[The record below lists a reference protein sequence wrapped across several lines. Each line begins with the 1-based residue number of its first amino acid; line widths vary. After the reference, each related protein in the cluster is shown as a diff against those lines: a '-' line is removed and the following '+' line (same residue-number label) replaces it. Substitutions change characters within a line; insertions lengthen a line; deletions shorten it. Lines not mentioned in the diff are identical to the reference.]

1 MFYPNVIPMLGLVY
15 SFIFLSENDL
25 MTSLLI
31 SAFIYLFAAV
41 VAVPIS
47 KRLGLGSVL
56 GYLLAGVAIGPI
68 LGLVGQETESIQHV
82 AEFGVVMMLF
92 LIGLELEPKMLWKLR
107 NKLIGLGGLQVILTI
122 TAIAGIVHLLGLS
135 WNMSIAIGCVL
146 AVSSTAIVL
155 QTLGEKRLL
164 NSPGGQSSFSVLLF
178 QDIAIIPILAFL
190 PILASPELLNGLHS
204 VDQHSTSLL
213 DGVNSYVKTLVT
225 FSVISAIVFGG
236 YFLSRPIF
244 RYIAASRMREIFT
257 AFALALV
264 IGIAA
269 MMSAIGLSP
278 ALGTFLAGV
287 VLANSEYRHELE
299 SNLEPFKGLLL
310 GLFFITVGA
319 DIDFALLFNDFVF
332 ILGATLLFI
341 LVKALLQWG
350 LAFIFRLDSL
360 NRYLFA
366 LSLAPAGEF
375 GFVLLSF
382 SQQNGILPREIT
394 DKLLLAVAISM
405 LLTPFLF
412 IVYDKFIT
420 PRVSH
425 QQQRDNDAIDDEND
439 VLIIGHGRYGQVISG
454 MLMSCGYKPTI
465 IDYDATLVE
474 GLSRFGL
481 KTYFGDG
488 SRSEL
493 LETAGIDKA
502 KLLVIALDDKEQ
514 AIQIA
519 RFAHQFFP
527 HLPIIT
533 RAYDRLHVYDLYRA
547 GARNI
552 VRETFDS
559 AIRSGRLALEELG
572 MDKDKARQI
581 AEFYYHRDRHGLAE
595 MASLYDPEIST
606 FSNERMIARAKELEA
621 ETKEMIHTL
630 LNDGIV
636 DWQPGEENRSAD

>member
-1 MFYPNVIPMLGLVY
+1 
-15 SFIFLSENDL
+15 
-25 MTSLLI
+25 MTSLLT

-41 VAVPIS
+41 VAVPVS

-68 LGLVGQETESIQHV
+68 LGLVGQETERVQHV

-92 LIGLELEPKMLWKLR
+92 LIGLELDPKMLWALRTKL
-107 NKLIGLGGLQVILTI
+107 LGLGGLQVILSI
-122 TAIAGIVHLLGLS
+122 GAIAGVAHLLNFS
-135 WNMSIAIGCVL
+135 WEMSIAIGCVL

-155 QTLGEKRLL
+155 QTLGEKHLL

-190 PILASPELLNGLHS
+190 PMLASPELIDSLHS
-204 VDQHSTSLL
+204 AEQHSDNLL
-213 DGVNSYVKTLVT
+213 DGVNNYVKTLIT
-225 FSVISAIVFGG
+225 FSVIGSIIFGG
-236 YFLSRPIF
+236 YFLARPIF
-244 RYIAASRMREIFT
+244 RYIAASRTREIFT

-319 DIDFALLFNDFVF
+319 DINFSLLFNDFTV
-332 ILGATLLFI
+332 ILGITLLFI
-341 LVKALLQWG
+341 LIKAIVLWG
-350 LAFIFRLDSL
+350 MGLIFRLDRL
-360 NRYLFA
+360 NRNLFA

-412 IVYDKFIT
+412 IAYDKLIV
-420 PRVSH
+420 PRASH
-425 QQQRDNDAIDDEND
+425 QQQRENDTIEDQND
-439 VLIIGHGRYGQVISG
+439 VLIIGHGRYGQIISG
-454 MLMSCGYKPTI
+454 MLMSCGYKPTV

-488 SRSEL
+488 SRYDL
-493 LETAGIDKA
+493 LETAGIAKA

-519 RFAHQFFP
+519 HFAHHFYP
-527 HLPIIT
+527 NLPIIT

-559 AIRSGRLALEELG
+559 AIRSGRLALEQLG
-572 MDKDKARQI
+572 MDKEKAKQI

-595 MASLYDPEIST
+595 MASLYDPEISV
-606 FSNERMIARAKELEA
+606 FSNERMIARAKELEQ
-621 ETKEMIHTL
+621 ETKSMMLTL
-630 LNDGIV
+630 LAGGKV
-636 DWQPGEENRSAD
+636 DWQPGEENRSGE

>member
-1 MFYPNVIPMLGLVY
+1 
-15 SFIFLSENDL
+15 
-25 MTSLLI
+25 MTSLLT

-41 VAVPIS
+41 VAVPVS

-68 LGLVGQETESIQHV
+68 LGLVGQETERVQHV

-92 LIGLELEPKMLWKLR
+92 LIGLELDPKMLWALRTKL
-107 NKLIGLGGLQVILTI
+107 LGLGGLQVILSI
-122 TAIAGIVHLLGLS
+122 GAIAGIAHLLNFT
-135 WNMSIAIGCVL
+135 WEMSIAIGCVL

-155 QTLGEKRLL
+155 QTLGEKHLL

-190 PILASPELLNGLHS
+190 PMLASPELIDSLHS
-204 VDQHSTSLL
+204 AEQHSDNLL
-213 DGVNSYVKTLVT
+213 DGVNNYVKTLIT
-225 FSVISAIVFGG
+225 FSVIGSIIFGG
-236 YFLSRPIF
+236 YFLARPIF
-244 RYIAASRMREIFT
+244 RYIAASRIREIFT

-319 DIDFALLFNDFVF
+319 DINFSLLFNDFTV
-332 ILGATLLFI
+332 ILGITLLFI
-341 LVKALLQWG
+341 LIKAIVLWG
-350 LAFIFRLDSL
+350 LGLIFRLDRL
-360 NRYLFA
+360 NRNLFA

-412 IVYDKFIT
+412 IVYDKLIV
-420 PRVSH
+420 PRASH
-425 QQQRDNDAIDDEND
+425 QQQRENDTIEDQND
-439 VLIIGHGRYGQVISG
+439 VLIIGHGRYGQIISG
-454 MLMSCGYKPTI
+454 MLMSCGYKPTV

-488 SRSEL
+488 SRSDL
-493 LETAGIDKA
+493 LETAGIAKA

-519 RFAHQFFP
+519 HFAHHFYP
-527 HLPIIT
+527 NLPIIT

-559 AIRSGRLALEELG
+559 AIRSGRLALEQLG
-572 MDKDKARQI
+572 MDKEKAKQI

-595 MASLYDPEIST
+595 MASLYDPEISV
-606 FSNERMIARAKELEA
+606 FSNERMIARAKELEQ
-621 ETKEMIHTL
+621 ETKSMMLTL
-630 LNDGIV
+630 LAGGKV
-636 DWQPGEENRSAD
+636 DWQPGEENRSGE

>member
-1 MFYPNVIPMLGLVY
+1 
-15 SFIFLSENDL
+15 
-25 MTSLLI
+25 MTSLLT

-41 VAVPIS
+41 VAVPVS

-68 LGLVGQETESIQHV
+68 LGLVGQETERVQHV

-92 LIGLELEPKMLWKLR
+92 LIGLELDPKMLWALRTKL
-107 NKLIGLGGLQVILTI
+107 LGLGGLQVILSI
-122 TAIAGIVHLLGLS
+122 GAIAGVAHLLNFS
-135 WNMSIAIGCVL
+135 WEMSIAIGCVL

-155 QTLGEKRLL
+155 QTLGEKHLL

-190 PILASPELLNGLHS
+190 PMLASPELIDSLHS
-204 VDQHSTSLL
+204 AEQHSDNLL
-213 DGVNSYVKTLVT
+213 DGVNNYVKTLIT
-225 FSVISAIVFGG
+225 FSMIGSIIFGG
-236 YFLSRPIF
+236 YFLARPIF
-244 RYIAASRMREIFT
+244 RYIAASRTREIFT

-319 DIDFALLFNDFVF
+319 DINFSLLFNDFTV
-332 ILGATLLFI
+332 ILGITLLFI
-341 LVKALLQWG
+341 LIKAIVLWG
-350 LAFIFRLDSL
+350 LGLIFRLDRL
-360 NRYLFA
+360 NRNLFA

-412 IVYDKFIT
+412 IVYDKLIV
-420 PRVSH
+420 PRASH
-425 QQQRDNDAIDDEND
+425 QQQRENDTIEDRND
-439 VLIIGHGRYGQVISG
+439 VLIIGHGRYGQIISG
-454 MLMSCGYKPTI
+454 MLMSCGYKPTV

-488 SRSEL
+488 SRSDL
-493 LETAGIDKA
+493 LETAGIAKA

-519 RFAHQFFP
+519 HFAHHFYP
-527 HLPIIT
+527 NLPIIT

-559 AIRSGRLALEELG
+559 AIRSGRLALEQLG
-572 MDKDKARQI
+572 MDKEKAKQI

-595 MASLYDPEIST
+595 MASLYDPEISV
-606 FSNERMIARAKELEA
+606 FSNERMIARAKELEQ
-621 ETKEMIHTL
+621 ETKSMMLTL
-630 LNDGIV
+630 LAGGKV
-636 DWQPGEENRSAD
+636 DWQPGEENRSGE

>member
-1 MFYPNVIPMLGLVY
+1 
-15 SFIFLSENDL
+15 
-25 MTSLLI
+25 MTSLLT

-41 VAVPIS
+41 VAVPVS

-68 LGLVGQETESIQHV
+68 LGLVGQETERVQHV

-92 LIGLELEPKMLWKLR
+92 LIGLELDPKMLWALRTKL
-107 NKLIGLGGLQVILTI
+107 LGLGGLQVILSI
-122 TAIAGIVHLLGLS
+122 GAIAGIAYLLNFT
-135 WNMSIAIGCVL
+135 WEMSIAIGCVL

-155 QTLGEKRLL
+155 QTLGEKHLL

-190 PILASPELLNGLHS
+190 PMLASPELIDSLHS
-204 VDQHSTSLL
+204 AEQHSDNLL
-213 DGVNSYVKTLVT
+213 DGVNNYVKTLIT
-225 FSVISAIVFGG
+225 FSVIGSIIFGG
-236 YFLSRPIF
+236 YFLARPIF
-244 RYIAASRMREIFT
+244 RYIAASRTREIFT

-319 DIDFALLFNDFVF
+319 DINFSLLFNDFTV
-332 ILGATLLFI
+332 ILGITLLFI
-341 LVKALLQWG
+341 LIKAIVLWG
-350 LAFIFRLDSL
+350 LGLIFRLDRL
-360 NRYLFA
+360 NRNLFA

-412 IVYDKFIT
+412 IAYDKLIV
-420 PRVSH
+420 PRASH
-425 QQQRDNDAIDDEND
+425 QQQRENDTIEDRND
-439 VLIIGHGRYGQVISG
+439 VLIIGHGRYGQIISG
-454 MLMSCGYKPTI
+454 MLMSCGYKPTV

-488 SRSEL
+488 SRSDL
-493 LETAGIDKA
+493 LETAGIAKA

-519 RFAHQFFP
+519 HFAHHFYP
-527 HLPIIT
+527 NLPIIT

-559 AIRSGRLALEELG
+559 AIRSGRLALEQLG
-572 MDKDKARQI
+572 MDKEKAKQI

-595 MASLYDPEIST
+595 MASLYDPEISV
-606 FSNERMIARAKELEA
+606 FSNERMIARAKELEQ
-621 ETKEMIHTL
+621 ETKSMMLTL
-630 LNDGIV
+630 LAGGQV
-636 DWQPGEENRSAD
+636 DWQPGEENRSGE

>member
-1 MFYPNVIPMLGLVY
+1 
-15 SFIFLSENDL
+15 
-25 MTSLLI
+25 MTSLLT

-68 LGLVGQETESIQHV
+68 LGLVGQETERVQHV

-92 LIGLELEPKMLWKLR
+92 LIGLELDPKMLWALRTKL
-107 NKLIGLGGLQVILTI
+107 LGLGGLQVILSI
-122 TAIAGIVHLLGLS
+122 GAIAGVAHLLNFS
-135 WNMSIAIGCVL
+135 WEMSIAIGCVL

-155 QTLGEKRLL
+155 QTLGEKHLL

-190 PILASPELLNGLHS
+190 PMLASPELIDSLYS
-204 VDQHSTSLL
+204 AEQHSNNLL
-213 DGVNSYVKTLVT
+213 DGVNNYVKTLIT
-225 FSVISAIVFGG
+225 FSMIGSIIFGG
-236 YFLSRPIF
+236 YFLARPIF
-244 RYIAASRMREIFT
+244 RYIAASRTREIFT

-319 DIDFALLFNDFVF
+319 DINFSLLFNDFTV
-332 ILGATLLFI
+332 ILGITLLFI
-341 LVKALLQWG
+341 LIKAIVLWG
-350 LAFIFRLDSL
+350 LGLIFRLDRL
-360 NRYLFA
+360 NRNLFA

-412 IVYDKFIT
+412 IVYDKLIV
-420 PRVSH
+420 PRASH
-425 QQQRDNDAIDDEND
+425 QQQRENDTIEDRND
-439 VLIIGHGRYGQVISG
+439 VLIIGHGRYGQIISG
-454 MLMSCGYKPTI
+454 MLMSCGYKPTV

-488 SRSEL
+488 SRSDL
-493 LETAGIDKA
+493 LETAGIAKA

-519 RFAHQFFP
+519 HFAHHFYP
-527 HLPIIT
+527 NLPIIT

-559 AIRSGRLALEELG
+559 AIRSGRLALEQLG
-572 MDKDKARQI
+572 MDKEKAKQI

-595 MASLYDPEIST
+595 MASLYDPEISV
-606 FSNERMIARAKELEA
+606 FSNERMIARAKELEQ
-621 ETKEMIHTL
+621 ETKSMMLTL
-630 LNDGIV
+630 LAGGKV
-636 DWQPGEENRSAD
+636 DWQPGEENRSGE

>member
-1 MFYPNVIPMLGLVY
+1 
-15 SFIFLSENDL
+15 
-25 MTSLLI
+25 MTSLLT

-41 VAVPIS
+41 VAVPVS

-68 LGLVGQETESIQHV
+68 LGLVGQETERVQHI

-92 LIGLELEPKMLWKLR
+92 LIGLELDPKMLWVLRTKL
-107 NKLIGLGGLQVILTI
+107 LGLGGLQVILSI
-122 TAIAGIVHLLGLS
+122 GAIAGVAHLLNFT
-135 WNMSIAIGCVL
+135 WEMSIAIGCVL

-155 QTLGEKRLL
+155 QTLGEKHLL

-190 PILASPELLNGLHS
+190 PMLASPELIDSLHS
-204 VDQHSTSLL
+204 AEQHSGNLL
-213 DGVNSYVKTLVT
+213 DGVNNYVKTLIT
-225 FSVISAIVFGG
+225 FSVIGSIIFGG
-236 YFLSRPIF
+236 YFLARPIF
-244 RYIAASRMREIFT
+244 RYIAASRTREIFT

-319 DIDFALLFNDFVF
+319 DINFSLLFNDFTV
-332 ILGATLLFI
+332 ILGITLLFI
-341 LVKALLQWG
+341 LIKAIVLWG
-350 LAFIFRLDSL
+350 LGLIFRLDRL
-360 NRYLFA
+360 NRNLFA

-412 IVYDKFIT
+412 IVYDKLIV
-420 PRVSH
+420 PRASH
-425 QQQRDNDAIDDEND
+425 QQQRENDTIEDQND
-439 VLIIGHGRYGQVISG
+439 VLIIGHGRYGQIISG
-454 MLMSCGYKPTI
+454 MLMSCGYKPTV

-488 SRSEL
+488 SRSDL
-493 LETAGIDKA
+493 LETAGIAKA

-519 RFAHQFFP
+519 HFAHHFYP
-527 HLPIIT
+527 NLPIIT

-559 AIRSGRLALEELG
+559 AIRSGRLALEQLG
-572 MDKDKARQI
+572 MDKEKAKQI

-595 MASLYDPEIST
+595 MASLYDPEISV
-606 FSNERMIARAKELEA
+606 FSNERMIARAKELEQ
-621 ETKEMIHTL
+621 ETKSMMLTL
-630 LNDGIV
+630 LAGGKV
-636 DWQPGEENRSAD
+636 DWQPGEENRSGE

>member
-1 MFYPNVIPMLGLVY
+1 
-15 SFIFLSENDL
+15 
-25 MTSLLI
+25 MTSLLT

-41 VAVPIS
+41 VAVPVS

-68 LGLVGQETESIQHV
+68 LGLVGQETERVQHV

-92 LIGLELEPKMLWKLR
+92 LIGLELDPKMLWALRTKL
-107 NKLIGLGGLQVILTI
+107 LGLGGLQVILSI
-122 TAIAGIVHLLGLS
+122 GAIAGVAHLLNFS
-135 WNMSIAIGCVL
+135 WEMSIAIGCVL

-155 QTLGEKRLL
+155 QTLGEKHLL

-190 PILASPELLNGLHS
+190 PMLASPELIDSLHS
-204 VDQHSTSLL
+204 AEQHSDNLL
-213 DGVNSYVKTLVT
+213 DGVNNYVKTLIT
-225 FSVISAIVFGG
+225 FSVIGSIIFGG
-236 YFLSRPIF
+236 YFLARPIF
-244 RYIAASRMREIFT
+244 RYIAASRTREIFT

-319 DIDFALLFNDFVF
+319 DINFSLLFNDFTV
-332 ILGATLLFI
+332 ILGITLLFI
-341 LVKALLQWG
+341 LIKAIVLWG
-350 LAFIFRLDSL
+350 LGLIFRLDRL
-360 NRYLFA
+360 NRNLFA

-412 IVYDKFIT
+412 IAYDKLIV
-420 PRVSH
+420 PRASH
-425 QQQRDNDAIDDEND
+425 QQQREND
-439 VLIIGHGRYGQVISG
+439 TIEDQNGVLIIGHGRYGQIISG
-454 MLMSCGYKPTI
+454 MLMSCGYKPTV

-488 SRSEL
+488 SRSDL
-493 LETAGIDKA
+493 LETAGIAKA

-519 RFAHQFFP
+519 HFAHHFYP
-527 HLPIIT
+527 NLPIIT

-559 AIRSGRLALEELG
+559 AIRSGRLALEQLG
-572 MDKDKARQI
+572 MDKEKAKQI

-595 MASLYDPEIST
+595 MASLYDPEISV
-606 FSNERMIARAKELEA
+606 FSNERMIARAKELEQ
-621 ETKEMIHTL
+621 ETKSMMLTL
-630 LNDGIV
+630 LAGGKV
-636 DWQPGEENRSAD
+636 DWQPGEENRSGE

>member
-1 MFYPNVIPMLGLVY
+1 
-15 SFIFLSENDL
+15 
-25 MTSLLI
+25 MTSLLT

-41 VAVPIS
+41 VAVPVS

-68 LGLVGQETESIQHV
+68 LGLVGQETERVQHV

-92 LIGLELEPKMLWKLR
+92 LIGLELDPKMLWALRTKL
-107 NKLIGLGGLQVILTI
+107 LGLGGLQVILSI
-122 TAIAGIVHLLGLS
+122 GAIAGIAHLLNFT
-135 WNMSIAIGCVL
+135 WEMSIAIGCVL

-155 QTLGEKRLL
+155 QTLGEKHLL

-190 PILASPELLNGLHS
+190 PMLASPELIDSLHS
-204 VDQHSTSLL
+204 TEQHSDNLL
-213 DGVNSYVKTLVT
+213 DGVNNYVKTLIT
-225 FSVISAIVFGG
+225 FSVIGSIIFGG
-236 YFLSRPIF
+236 YFLARPIF
-244 RYIAASRMREIFT
+244 RYIAASRTREIFT

-319 DIDFALLFNDFVF
+319 DINFSLLFNDFTV
-332 ILGATLLFI
+332 ILGITLLFI
-341 LVKALLQWG
+341 LIKAIVLWG
-350 LAFIFRLDSL
+350 LGLIFRLDRL
-360 NRYLFA
+360 NRNLFA

-412 IVYDKFIT
+412 IAYDKLIV
-420 PRVSH
+420 PRASH
-425 QQQRDNDAIDDEND
+425 QQQRENDTIEDQND
-439 VLIIGHGRYGQVISG
+439 VLIIGHGRYGQIISG
-454 MLMSCGYKPTI
+454 MLMSCGYKPTV

-488 SRSEL
+488 SRSDL
-493 LETAGIDKA
+493 LETAGIAKA

-519 RFAHQFFP
+519 HFAHHFYP
-527 HLPIIT
+527 NLPIIT
-533 RAYDRLHVYDLYRA
+533 RAYDRRHVYDLYRA

-559 AIRSGRLALEELG
+559 AIRSGRLALEQLG
-572 MDKDKARQI
+572 MDKEKAKQI

-595 MASLYDPEIST
+595 MASLYDPEISV
-606 FSNERMIARAKELEA
+606 FSNERMIARAKELEQ
-621 ETKEMIHTL
+621 ETKSMMLTL
-630 LNDGIV
+630 LAGGKV
-636 DWQPGEENRSAD
+636 DWQPGEENRSGE

>member
-1 MFYPNVIPMLGLVY
+1 
-15 SFIFLSENDL
+15 
-25 MTSLLI
+25 MTSLLT

-41 VAVPIS
+41 VAVPVS

-68 LGLVGQETESIQHV
+68 LGLVGQETERVQHV

-92 LIGLELEPKMLWKLR
+92 LIGLELDPKMLWALRTKL
-107 NKLIGLGGLQVILTI
+107 LGLGGLQVILSI
-122 TAIAGIVHLLGLS
+122 GAIAGVAHLLNFS
-135 WNMSIAIGCVL
+135 WEMSIAIGCVL

-155 QTLGEKRLL
+155 QTLGEKHLL

-190 PILASPELLNGLHS
+190 PMLASPELIDSLYS
-204 VDQHSTSLL
+204 AEQHSNNLL
-213 DGVNSYVKTLVT
+213 DGVNNYVKTLIT
-225 FSVISAIVFGG
+225 FSVIGSIIFGG
-236 YFLSRPIF
+236 YFLARPIF
-244 RYIAASRMREIFT
+244 RYIAASRTREIFT

-319 DIDFALLFNDFVF
+319 DINFSLLFNDFAV
-332 ILGATLLFI
+332 ILGITLLFI
-341 LVKALLQWG
+341 LIKAIVLWG
-350 LAFIFRLDSL
+350 LGLIFRLDRL
-360 NRYLFA
+360 NRNLFA

-412 IVYDKFIT
+412 IAYDKLIV
-420 PRVSH
+420 PRASH
-425 QQQRDNDAIDDEND
+425 QQQRENDTIEDQND
-439 VLIIGHGRYGQVISG
+439 VLIIGHGRYGQIISG
-454 MLMSCGYKPTI
+454 MLMSCGYKPTV

-488 SRSEL
+488 SRSDL
-493 LETAGIDKA
+493 LETAGIAKA

-519 RFAHQFFP
+519 HFAHHFYP
-527 HLPIIT
+527 NLPIIT

-559 AIRSGRLALEELG
+559 AIRSGRLALEQLG
-572 MDKDKARQI
+572 MDKEKAKQI

-595 MASLYDPEIST
+595 MASLYDPEISV
-606 FSNERMIARAKELEA
+606 FSNERMIARAKELEQ
-621 ETKEMIHTL
+621 ETKSMMLTL
-630 LNDGIV
+630 LAGGKV
-636 DWQPGEENRSAD
+636 DWQPGEENRSGE

>member
-1 MFYPNVIPMLGLVY
+1 
-15 SFIFLSENDL
+15 
-25 MTSLLI
+25 MTSLLT

-41 VAVPIS
+41 VAVPVS

-68 LGLVGQETESIQHV
+68 LGLVGQETERVQHV

-92 LIGLELEPKMLWKLR
+92 LIGLELDPKMLWALRTKL
-107 NKLIGLGGLQVILTI
+107 LGLGGLQVILSI
-122 TAIAGIVHLLGLS
+122 GAIAGVAHLLNFT
-135 WNMSIAIGCVL
+135 WEMSIAIGCVL

-155 QTLGEKRLL
+155 QTLGEKHLL

-190 PILASPELLNGLHS
+190 PMLASPELIDSLHS
-204 VDQHSTSLL
+204 AEQHSDNLL
-213 DGVNSYVKTLVT
+213 DGVNNYVKTLIT
-225 FSVISAIVFGG
+225 FSVIGSIIFGG
-236 YFLSRPIF
+236 YFLARPIF
-244 RYIAASRMREIFT
+244 RYIAASRTREIFT

-319 DIDFALLFNDFVF
+319 DINFSLLFNDFAV
-332 ILGATLLFI
+332 ILGITLLFI
-341 LVKALLQWG
+341 LIKAIVLWG
-350 LAFIFRLDSL
+350 LGLIFRLDRL
-360 NRYLFA
+360 NRNLFA

-412 IVYDKFIT
+412 IAYDKLIV
-420 PRVSH
+420 PRASH
-425 QQQRDNDAIDDEND
+425 QQQRENDTIEDQND
-439 VLIIGHGRYGQVISG
+439 VLIIGHGRYGQIISG
-454 MLMSCGYKPTI
+454 MLMSCGYKPTV

-488 SRSEL
+488 SRSDL
-493 LETAGIDKA
+493 LETAGIAKA

-519 RFAHQFFP
+519 HFAHRFYP
-527 HLPIIT
+527 NLPIIT

-559 AIRSGRLALEELG
+559 AIRSGRLALEQLG
-572 MDKDKARQI
+572 MDKEKAKQI

-595 MASLYDPEIST
+595 MASLYDPEISV
-606 FSNERMIARAKELEA
+606 FSNERMIARAKELEQ
-621 ETKEMIHTL
+621 ETKSMMLTL
-630 LNDGIV
+630 LAGGKV
-636 DWQPGEENRSAD
+636 DWQPGEENRSGE

>member
-1 MFYPNVIPMLGLVY
+1 
-15 SFIFLSENDL
+15 
-25 MTSLLI
+25 MTSLLT

-92 LIGLELEPKMLWKLR
+92 LIGLELDPKLLWKLR
-107 NKLIGLGGLQVILTI
+107 NKLFGLGSLQVILTVG
-122 TAIAGIVHLLGLS
+122 AIAGIAHLCGLS
-135 WNMSIAIGCVL
+135 WSMSLAMGCVL

-178 QDIAIIPILAFL
+178 QDIAIIPILALL
-190 PILASPELLNGLHS
+190 PILASPELLTSLQNAE
-204 VDQHSTSLL
+204 QHSGNLL
-213 DGVNSYVKTLVT
+213 EGVNNYVKTLIT
-225 FSVISAIVFGG
+225 LSVISSIVFGG
-236 YFLSRPIF
+236 YFLARPIF

-319 DIDFALLFNDFVF
+319 DINFRLFFDDFAV
-332 ILGATLLFI
+332 ILAITLSFI
-341 LVKALLQWG
+341 LVKAIVLWG
-350 LAFIFRLDSL
+350 LGFIFRLDRL

-382 SQQNGILPREIT
+382 SQQNGILPQELT

-412 IVYDKFIT
+412 IAYDKLIVA
-420 PRVSH
+420 RASH
-425 QQQRDNDAIDDEND
+425 QQREND
-439 VLIIGHGRYGQVISG
+439 TIEDQNDVIIIGHGRYGQIISG
-454 MLMSCGYKPTI
+454 MLISCGYKPTV

-488 SRSEL
+488 SRSDL

-502 KLLVIALDDKEQ
+502 SLLVIALDDKEQ
-514 AIQIA
+514 AIKIA
-519 RFAHQFFP
+519 HFAHHFYP

-572 MDKDKARQI
+572 MDKDKAKQV
-581 AEFYYHRDRHGLAE
+581 AEFYYHRDRHSLAE
-595 MASLYDPEIST
+595 MASLYDPEMSV
-606 FSNERMIARAKELEA
+606 FSNERMIARAKELEL
-621 ETKEMIHTL
+621 ETKEMMQTL
-630 LNDGIV
+630 LQGGEV
-636 DWQPGEENRSAD
+636 DWQPGEENRAGE

>member
-1 MFYPNVIPMLGLVY
+1 
-15 SFIFLSENDL
+15 
-25 MTSLLI
+25 MTSLLT

-41 VAVPIS
+41 VAVPVS

-68 LGLVGQETESIQHV
+68 LGLVGQETERVQHV

-92 LIGLELEPKMLWKLR
+92 LIGLELDPKMLWALRTKL
-107 NKLIGLGGLQVILTI
+107 LGLGGLQVILSI
-122 TAIAGIVHLLGLS
+122 GAIAGIAHLLNFS
-135 WNMSIAIGCVL
+135 WEMSIAIGCVL

-155 QTLGEKRLL
+155 QTLGEKHLL

-190 PILASPELLNGLHS
+190 PMLASPELIDSLHS
-204 VDQHSTSLL
+204 AEQHSDNLL
-213 DGVNSYVKTLVT
+213 DGVNNYVKTLIT
-225 FSVISAIVFGG
+225 FSVIGSIIFGG
-236 YFLSRPIF
+236 YFLARPIF
-244 RYIAASRMREIFT
+244 RYIAASRTREIFT

-269 MMSAIGLSP
+269 MMSAIGLSS

-319 DIDFALLFNDFVF
+319 DINFSLLFNDFTV
-332 ILGATLLFI
+332 ILGITLLFI
-341 LVKALLQWG
+341 LIKAIVLWG
-350 LAFIFRLDSL
+350 LGLIFRLDRL
-360 NRYLFA
+360 NRNLFA

-412 IVYDKFIT
+412 IAYDKLIV
-420 PRVSH
+420 PRASH
-425 QQQRDNDAIDDEND
+425 QQQRENDTIEDRND
-439 VLIIGHGRYGQVISG
+439 VLIIGHGRYGQIISG
-454 MLMSCGYKPTI
+454 MLMSCSYKPTV

-488 SRSEL
+488 SRSDL
-493 LETAGIDKA
+493 LETAGIAKA

-519 RFAHQFFP
+519 HFAHHFYP
-527 HLPIIT
+527 NLPIIT

-559 AIRSGRLALEELG
+559 AIRSGRLALEQLG
-572 MDKDKARQI
+572 MDKEKAKQI

-595 MASLYDPEIST
+595 MASLYDPEISV
-606 FSNERMIARAKELEA
+606 FSNERMIARAKELEH
-621 ETKEMIHTL
+621 ETKSMMLTL
-630 LNDGIV
+630 LAGGKV
-636 DWQPGEENRSAD
+636 DWQPGEENRSGE

>member
-1 MFYPNVIPMLGLVY
+1 
-15 SFIFLSENDL
+15 

-68 LGLVGQETESIQHV
+68 LGLVGQEAERVQHV

-92 LIGLELEPKMLWKLR
+92 LIGLELDPKMLWALRTKL
-107 NKLIGLGGLQVILTI
+107 LGLGGLQVILSI
-122 TAIAGIVHLLGLS
+122 GAIAGIAHLFDFS
-135 WNMSIAIGCVL
+135 WQMSIAIGCVL

-155 QTLGEKRLL
+155 QTLGEKHLL

-190 PILASPELLNGLHS
+190 PMLASPELIDSLHS
-204 VDQHSTSLL
+204 AEQHSGNLL
-213 DGVNSYVKTLVT
+213 DGVNNYVKTLIT
-225 FSVISAIVFGG
+225 FSVIGSIIFGG
-236 YFLSRPIF
+236 YFLARPIF

-319 DIDFALLFNDFVF
+319 DINFSLLFNDFTL
-332 ILGATLLFI
+332 ILGITLLFI
-341 LVKALLQWG
+341 LIKAILLWG
-350 LAFIFRLDSL
+350 LGLLFRLDRL
-360 NRYLFA
+360 NRNLFA

-412 IVYDKFIT
+412 IAYDKLIV
-420 PRVSH
+420 PRASH
-425 QQQRDNDAIDDEND
+425 QQQHENDTIKDQND
-439 VLIIGHGRYGQVISG
+439 VLIIGHGRYGQIISG
-454 MLMSCGYKPTI
+454 MLMSCGYKPTV

-488 SRSEL
+488 SRSDL
-493 LETAGIDKA
+493 LETAGIAKA

-519 RFAHQFFP
+519 HFAHHFYP
-527 HLPIIT
+527 NLPIIT

-559 AIRSGRLALEELG
+559 AIRSGRLALEQLG
-572 MDKDKARQI
+572 MDKEKAKHI

-595 MASLYDPEIST
+595 MASLYDPEISV
-606 FSNERMIARAKELEA
+606 FSNERMIARAKELEQ
-621 ETKEMIHTL
+621 ETKSMMLIL
-630 LNDGIV
+630 LAGGEV
-636 DWQPGEENRSAD
+636 DWKPGEENRAGE

>member
-1 MFYPNVIPMLGLVY
+1 
-15 SFIFLSENDL
+15 
-25 MTSLLI
+25 MTSLLT

-41 VAVPIS
+41 VAVPVS

-68 LGLVGQETESIQHV
+68 LGLVGQETERVQHV

-92 LIGLELEPKMLWKLR
+92 LIGLELDPKMLWVLRTKL
-107 NKLIGLGGLQVILTI
+107 LGLGGLQVILSI
-122 TAIAGIVHLLGLS
+122 GAIAGVAHLLNFR
-135 WNMSIAIGCVL
+135 WEMSIAIGCVL

-155 QTLGEKRLL
+155 QTLGEKHLL

-190 PILASPELLNGLHS
+190 PMLASPELIDSLHS
-204 VDQHSTSLL
+204 AEQHSDNLL
-213 DGVNSYVKTLVT
+213 DGVNNYVKTLIT
-225 FSVISAIVFGG
+225 FSVIGSIIFGG
-236 YFLSRPIF
+236 YFLARPIF
-244 RYIAASRMREIFT
+244 RYIAASRTREIFT

-319 DIDFALLFNDFVF
+319 DINFSLLFNDFTV
-332 ILGATLLFI
+332 ILGITLLFI
-341 LVKALLQWG
+341 LIKAIVLWG
-350 LAFIFRLDSL
+350 LGLIFRLDRL
-360 NRYLFA
+360 NRNLFA

-412 IVYDKFIT
+412 IAYDKLIV
-420 PRVSH
+420 PRASH
-425 QQQRDNDAIDDEND
+425 QQQRENDTIEDQND
-439 VLIIGHGRYGQVISG
+439 VLIIGHGRYGQIISG
-454 MLMSCGYKPTI
+454 MLMSCGYKPTV

-488 SRSEL
+488 SRSDL
-493 LETAGIDKA
+493 LETAGIAKA

-519 RFAHQFFP
+519 HFAHHFYP
-527 HLPIIT
+527 NLPIIT

-559 AIRSGRLALEELG
+559 AIRSGRLALEQLG
-572 MDKDKARQI
+572 MDKEKAKQI

-595 MASLYDPEIST
+595 MASLYDPEISV
-606 FSNERMIARAKELEA
+606 FSNERMIARAKELEQ
-621 ETKEMIHTL
+621 ETKSMMLTL
-630 LNDGIV
+630 LAGGKV
-636 DWQPGEENRSAD
+636 DWQPGEENRSGE

>member
-1 MFYPNVIPMLGLVY
+1 
-15 SFIFLSENDL
+15 
-25 MTSLLI
+25 MTSLLT

-41 VAVPIS
+41 VAVPVS

-68 LGLVGQETESIQHV
+68 LGLVGQETERVQHV

-92 LIGLELEPKMLWKLR
+92 LIGLELDPKMLWALRTKL
-107 NKLIGLGGLQVILTI
+107 LGLGGLQVILSI
-122 TAIAGIVHLLGLS
+122 GAIAGVAHLLNFT
-135 WNMSIAIGCVL
+135 WEMSIAIGCVL

-155 QTLGEKRLL
+155 QTLGEKHLL

-190 PILASPELLNGLHS
+190 PMLASPELIDSLHS
-204 VDQHSTSLL
+204 AEQHSDNLL
-213 DGVNSYVKTLVT
+213 DGVNNYVKTLIT
-225 FSVISAIVFGG
+225 FSVIASIIFGG
-236 YFLSRPIF
+236 YFLARPIF
-244 RYIAASRMREIFT
+244 RYIAASRTREIFT

-319 DIDFALLFNDFVF
+319 DINFSLLFNDFTV
-332 ILGATLLFI
+332 ILGITLLFI
-341 LVKALLQWG
+341 LIKAIVLWG
-350 LAFIFRLDSL
+350 LGLIFRLDRL
-360 NRYLFA
+360 NRNLFA

-412 IVYDKFIT
+412 IVYDKLIV
-420 PRVSH
+420 PRASH
-425 QQQRDNDAIDDEND
+425 QQQRENDTIEDQND
-439 VLIIGHGRYGQVISG
+439 VLIIGHGRYGQIISG
-454 MLMSCGYKPTI
+454 MLMSCGYKPTV

-488 SRSEL
+488 SRSDL
-493 LETAGIDKA
+493 LETAGIAKA

-514 AIQIA
+514 AIQITH
-519 RFAHQFFP
+519 FAHHFYP
-527 HLPIIT
+527 NLPIIT

-559 AIRSGRLALEELG
+559 AIRSGRLALEQLG
-572 MDKDKARQI
+572 MDKEKTKQI

-595 MASLYDPEIST
+595 MASLYDPEISV
-606 FSNERMIARAKELEA
+606 FSNERMIARAKELEQ
-621 ETKEMIHTL
+621 ETKSMMLTL
-630 LNDGIV
+630 LAGGKV
-636 DWQPGEENRSAD
+636 DWQPGEENRSGE

>member
-1 MFYPNVIPMLGLVY
+1 
-15 SFIFLSENDL
+15 
-25 MTSLLI
+25 MTSLLT

-41 VAVPIS
+41 VAVPVS

-68 LGLVGQETESIQHV
+68 LGLVGQETERVQHV

-92 LIGLELEPKMLWKLR
+92 LIGLELDPKMLWVLRTKL
-107 NKLIGLGGLQVILTI
+107 LGLGGLQVILSI
-122 TAIAGIVHLLGLS
+122 GAIAGIAHLLNFT
-135 WNMSIAIGCVL
+135 WEMSIAIGCVL

-155 QTLGEKRLL
+155 QTLGEKHLL

-190 PILASPELLNGLHS
+190 PMLASPELIDSLHS
-204 VDQHSTSLL
+204 AEQHSDNLL
-213 DGVNSYVKTLVT
+213 DGVNNYVKTLIT
-225 FSVISAIVFGG
+225 FSVIGSIIFGG
-236 YFLSRPIF
+236 YFLARPIF
-244 RYIAASRMREIFT
+244 RYIAASRTREIFT

-319 DIDFALLFNDFVF
+319 DINFSLLFNDFTV
-332 ILGATLLFI
+332 ILGITLLFI
-341 LVKALLQWG
+341 LIKAIVLWG
-350 LAFIFRLDSL
+350 LGLIFRLDRL
-360 NRYLFA
+360 NRNLFA

-412 IVYDKFIT
+412 IAYDKLIV
-420 PRVSH
+420 PRASH
-425 QQQRDNDAIDDEND
+425 QQQRENDTIEDQND
-439 VLIIGHGRYGQVISG
+439 VLIIGHGRYGQIISG
-454 MLMSCGYKPTI
+454 MLMSCGYKPTV

-488 SRSEL
+488 SRSDL
-493 LETAGIDKA
+493 LETAGIAKA

-519 RFAHQFFP
+519 HFAHHFYP
-527 HLPIIT
+527 NLPIIT

-559 AIRSGRLALEELG
+559 AIRSGRLALEQLG
-572 MDKDKARQI
+572 MDKEKAKQI

-595 MASLYDPEIST
+595 MASLYDPEISV
-606 FSNERMIARAKELEA
+606 FSNERMIARAKELEQ
-621 ETKEMIHTL
+621 ETKSMMLTL
-630 LNDGIV
+630 LAGGKV
-636 DWQPGEENRSAD
+636 DWQPGEENRSGE

>member
-1 MFYPNVIPMLGLVY
+1 
-15 SFIFLSENDL
+15 
-25 MTSLLI
+25 MTSLLT

-41 VAVPIS
+41 VAVPVS

-68 LGLVGQETESIQHV
+68 LGLVGQETERVQHV

-92 LIGLELEPKMLWKLR
+92 LIGLELDPKMLWALRTKL
-107 NKLIGLGGLQVILTI
+107 LGLGGLQVILSI
-122 TAIAGIVHLLGLS
+122 GAIAGVAHLLNFS
-135 WNMSIAIGCVL
+135 WEMSIAIGCVL

-155 QTLGEKRLL
+155 QTLGEKHLL

-190 PILASPELLNGLHS
+190 PMLASSELIDSLHS
-204 VDQHSTSLL
+204 AEQHSGNLL
-213 DGVNSYVKTLVT
+213 DGVNNYVKTLIT
-225 FSVISAIVFGG
+225 FSVIGSIIFGG
-236 YFLSRPIF
+236 YFLARPIF
-244 RYIAASRMREIFT
+244 RYIAASRTREIFT

-319 DIDFALLFNDFVF
+319 DINFSLLFNDFTV
-332 ILGATLLFI
+332 ILGITLLFI
-341 LVKALLQWG
+341 LIKAIVLWG
-350 LAFIFRLDSL
+350 LGLIFRLDRL
-360 NRYLFA
+360 NRNLFA

-412 IVYDKFIT
+412 IAYDKLIV
-420 PRVSH
+420 PRASH
-425 QQQRDNDAIDDEND
+425 QQQRENDTIEDRND
-439 VLIIGHGRYGQVISG
+439 VLIIGHGRYGQIISG
-454 MLMSCGYKPTI
+454 MLMSCGYKPTV

-488 SRSEL
+488 SRSDL
-493 LETAGIDKA
+493 LETAGIAKA

-519 RFAHQFFP
+519 HFAHHFYP
-527 HLPIIT
+527 NLPIIT

-559 AIRSGRLALEELG
+559 AIRSGRLALEQLG
-572 MDKDKARQI
+572 MDKEKAKQI

-595 MASLYDPEIST
+595 MASLYDPEISV
-606 FSNERMIARAKELEA
+606 FSNERMIARAKELEQ
-621 ETKEMIHTL
+621 ETKSMMLTL
-630 LNDGIV
+630 LAGGKV
-636 DWQPGEENRSAD
+636 DWQPGEENRSGE

>member
-1 MFYPNVIPMLGLVY
+1 
-15 SFIFLSENDL
+15 
-25 MTSLLI
+25 MTSLLT

-68 LGLVGQETESIQHV
+68 LGLVGQETERVQHV

-92 LIGLELEPKMLWKLR
+92 LIGLELDPKMLWVLRTKL
-107 NKLIGLGGLQVILTI
+107 LGLGGLQVILSI
-122 TAIAGIVHLLGLS
+122 GAIAGIAHLLNFS
-135 WNMSIAIGCVL
+135 WEMSIAIGCVL

-155 QTLGEKRLL
+155 QTLGEKHLL

-190 PILASPELLNGLHS
+190 PMLASPELIDSLHS
-204 VDQHSTSLL
+204 AEQHSDNLL
-213 DGVNSYVKTLVT
+213 DGVNNYVKTLIT
-225 FSVISAIVFGG
+225 FSVIGSIIFGG
-236 YFLSRPIF
+236 YFLARPIF
-244 RYIAASRMREIFT
+244 RYIAASRTREIFT

-319 DIDFALLFNDFVF
+319 DINFSLLFNDFTV
-332 ILGATLLFI
+332 ILGITLLFI
-341 LVKALLQWG
+341 LIKAIVLWG
-350 LAFIFRLDSL
+350 LGLIFRLDRL
-360 NRYLFA
+360 NRNLFA

-405 LLTPFLF
+405 LLTPLLF
-412 IVYDKFIT
+412 IAYDKLIV
-420 PRVSH
+420 PRASH
-425 QQQRDNDAIDDEND
+425 QQQRENDTIEDQND
-439 VLIIGHGRYGQVISG
+439 VLIIGHGRYGQIISG
-454 MLMSCGYKPTI
+454 MLMSCGYKPTV

-488 SRSEL
+488 SRSDL
-493 LETAGIDKA
+493 LETAGIAKA

-519 RFAHQFFP
+519 QFAHHFYP
-527 HLPIIT
+527 NLPIIT

-559 AIRSGRLALEELG
+559 AIRSGRLALEQLG
-572 MDKDKARQI
+572 MDKEKAKQI

-595 MASLYDPEIST
+595 MASLYDPEISV
-606 FSNERMIARAKELEA
+606 FSNERMIARAKELEQ
-621 ETKEMIHTL
+621 ETKSMMLTL
-630 LNDGIV
+630 LAGGKV
-636 DWQPGEENRSAD
+636 DWQPGEENRSGE

>member
-1 MFYPNVIPMLGLVY
+1 
-15 SFIFLSENDL
+15 
-25 MTSLLI
+25 MTSLLT

-41 VAVPIS
+41 VAVPVS

-68 LGLVGQETESIQHV
+68 LGLVGQETERVQHV

-92 LIGLELEPKMLWKLR
+92 LIGLELDPKMLWALRTKL
-107 NKLIGLGGLQVILTI
+107 LGLGGLQVILSI
-122 TAIAGIVHLLGLS
+122 GAIAGVAHLLNFS
-135 WNMSIAIGCVL
+135 WEMSIAIGCVL

-155 QTLGEKRLL
+155 QTLGEKHLL

-190 PILASPELLNGLHS
+190 PMLASPELIDSLHS
-204 VDQHSTSLL
+204 AEQHSGNLL
-213 DGVNSYVKTLVT
+213 DGVNNYVKTLIT
-225 FSVISAIVFGG
+225 FSVIGSIIFGG
-236 YFLSRPIF
+236 YFLARPIF
-244 RYIAASRMREIFT
+244 RYIAASRTREIFT

-319 DIDFALLFNDFVF
+319 DINFSLLFNDFTV
-332 ILGATLLFI
+332 ILGITLLFI
-341 LVKALLQWG
+341 LIKAIVLWG
-350 LAFIFRLDSL
+350 LGLIFRLDRL
-360 NRYLFA
+360 NRNLFA

-412 IVYDKFIT
+412 IAYDKLIV
-420 PRVSH
+420 PRASH
-425 QQQRDNDAIDDEND
+425 QQQRENDTIEDQND
-439 VLIIGHGRYGQVISG
+439 VLIIGHGRYGQIISG
-454 MLMSCGYKPTI
+454 MLMSCGYKPTV

-488 SRSEL
+488 SRSDL
-493 LETAGIDKA
+493 LETAGIAKA

-519 RFAHQFFP
+519 HFAHHVYP
-527 HLPIIT
+527 NLPIIT

-559 AIRSGRLALEELG
+559 AIRSGRLALEQLG
-572 MDKDKARQI
+572 MDKEKAKQI

-595 MASLYDPEIST
+595 MASLYDPEISV
-606 FSNERMIARAKELEA
+606 FSNERMIARAKELEQ
-621 ETKEMIHTL
+621 ETKSMMLTL
-630 LNDGIV
+630 LAGGKV
-636 DWQPGEENRSAD
+636 DWQPGEENRSGG

>member
-1 MFYPNVIPMLGLVY
+1 
-15 SFIFLSENDL
+15 
-25 MTSLLI
+25 MTSLLT

-41 VAVPIS
+41 VAVPVS

-68 LGLVGQETESIQHV
+68 LGLVGQETERVQHV

-92 LIGLELEPKMLWKLR
+92 LIGLELDPKMLWVLRTKL
-107 NKLIGLGGLQVILTI
+107 LGLGGLQVILSI
-122 TAIAGIVHLLGLS
+122 GAIAGVAHLLNFS
-135 WNMSIAIGCVL
+135 WEMSIAIGCVL

-155 QTLGEKRLL
+155 QTLGEKHLL

-190 PILASPELLNGLHS
+190 PMLASPELIDSLHS
-204 VDQHSTSLL
+204 AEQHSDNLL
-213 DGVNSYVKTLVT
+213 DGVNNYVKTLIT
-225 FSVISAIVFGG
+225 FSVIGSIIFGG
-236 YFLSRPIF
+236 YFLARPIF
-244 RYIAASRMREIFT
+244 RYIAASRTREIFT

-319 DIDFALLFNDFVF
+319 DINFSLLFNDFTV
-332 ILGATLLFI
+332 ILGITLLFI
-341 LVKALLQWG
+341 LIKAIVLWG
-350 LAFIFRLDSL
+350 LGLIFRLDRL
-360 NRYLFA
+360 NRNLFA

-412 IVYDKFIT
+412 IAYDKLIV
-420 PRVSH
+420 PRASH
-425 QQQRDNDAIDDEND
+425 QQQRENDTIEDQND
-439 VLIIGHGRYGQVISG
+439 VLIIGHGRYGQIISG
-454 MLMSCGYKPTI
+454 MLMSCGYKPTV

-488 SRSEL
+488 SRSDL
-493 LETAGIDKA
+493 LETAGIAKA

-519 RFAHQFFP
+519 HFAHHFYP
-527 HLPIIT
+527 NLPIIT

-559 AIRSGRLALEELG
+559 AIRSGRLALEQLG
-572 MDKDKARQI
+572 MDKEKAKQI

-595 MASLYDPEIST
+595 MASLYDPEISV
-606 FSNERMIARAKELEA
+606 FSNERMIARAKELEQ
-621 ETKEMIHTL
+621 ETKSMMLTL
-630 LNDGIV
+630 LAGGKV
-636 DWQPGEENRSAD
+636 DWQPGEENRSGE